1 VLAARNVVPPTLLR
15 RPIKR
20 FFDAVRGVDA
30 LIWALIWINV
40 VGLGPFAG
48 VLAIATS
55 DFGALGKLFAEI
67 IESAD
72 RKQPEGVRAAGGRGL
87 AGVRFGLMP
96 QVLPVIAGQILYFI
110 ESNTRSATIIGVV
123 GAGGIGL
130 YLSEQIRVLEW
141 KQVSFLIV
149 LILLSVAGEIRF
161 GEAAVEM
168 FIDDLGFAVSIGDIA
183 ITECQMV
190 NQFTG
195 GDGRPARFT
204 RGYGLAFG
212 QSERKAMSMALVDR
226 ALRADEFGE
235 ERKGPAQDEEFVLS
249 HSDNVQATGFVE
261 HLKLPHY
268 VDFQAELALLRQLRR
283 DGGAVAEA
291 AE

>member
-1 VLAARNVVPPTLLR
+1 MSATGAPIDIASVRARHEALFAPNRRRRARVVGVIAAMTALYVGAFATFDVAWARIGPGLRQLGWFVAEMVPPDPGDHLVTYLNALGETLAIALLGTLLGAVFALPLGVLAARNVVPPALLR
-15 RPIKR
+15 LPIKR
-20 FFDAVRGVDA
+20 FFDAVRGVDT

-72 RKQPEGVRAAGGRGL
+72 LKQPEGVRAAGGRGL
-87 AGVRFGLMP
+87 AEVRFGLMP

-141 KQVSFLIV
+141 RQVSFLIL
-149 LILLSVAGEIRF
+149 LILLSVAAID
-161 GEAAVEM
+161 
-168 FIDDLGFAVSIGDIA
+168 FISG
-183 ITECQMV
+183 
-190 NQFTG
+190 
-195 GDGRPARFT
+195 
-204 RGYGLAFG
+204 
-212 QSERKAMSMALVDR
+212 K
-226 ALRADEFGE
+226 LRAAIAG
-235 ERKGPAQDEEFVLS
+235 RRVAPA
-249 HSDNVQATGFVE
+249 
-261 HLKLPHY
+261 
-268 VDFQAELALLRQLRR
+268 
-283 DGGAVAEA
+283 
-291 AE
+291 